1 MATENPPF
9 ADDVRIKTSNLYGI
23 SQLAMFDCQR
33 VGIRGSLITIVF
45 QAKATLVG
53 TSSPSTLPQP
63 TLLKLCT
70 GWIWDLGSWK
80 HQHQFWWRSKSSPKR
95 TPIFGKNW
103 TSLIF
108 LIIIPTS
115 IPIRSPCFPANKSHV
130 FICFLRPQFSTSPT
144 ARPAGV
150 QPRLDVQQGIPMG
163 VWQYHVISKA
173 SNCAVVY
180 YGNMIPMYY
189 GIYYEI
195 LQLLFFKTNYKT
207 FLIINQ

>member
-63 TLLKLCT
+63 TLLKLRT
-70 GWIWDLGSWK
+70 DWIWDLGSWK
-80 HQHQFWWRSKSSPKR
+80 HQNQFWWRSKSSPKR

-115 IPIRSPCFPANKSHV
+115 IPMRSPCFPANKSQV
-130 FICFLRPQFSTSPT
+130 FYGLNFPLLQR
-144 ARPAGV
+144 
-150 QPRLDVQQGIPMG
+150 QGLQVSSR
-163 VWQYHVISKA
+163 VWMC
-173 SNCAVVY
+173 NRGFPWE
-180 YGNMIPMYY
+180 YGNIM
-189 GIYYEI
+189 
-195 LQLLFFKTNYKT
+195 
-207 FLIINQ
+207 

>member
-1 MATENPPF
+1 
-9 ADDVRIKTSNLYGI
+9 
-23 SQLAMFDCQR
+23 MF
-33 VGIRGSLITIVF
+33 
-45 QAKATLVG
+45 
-53 TSSPSTLPQP
+53 P
-63 TLLKLCT
+63 
-70 GWIWDLGSWK
+70 
-80 HQHQFWWRSKSSPKR
+80 
-95 TPIFGKNW
+95 GKQ
-103 TSLIF
+103 IPGF
-108 LIIIPTS
+108 LW
-115 IPIRSPCFPANKSHV
+115 
-130 FICFLRPQFSTSPT
+130 PQFSTSPT